1 MMSQMDD
8 PNIPTE
14 IQNLKTEELLKS
26 ADFDISRR
34 NSKRE
39 VLSNSKSEMLG
50 AEFSEQRPDPPI
62 KDVEGPDKTVG
73 EIDIGNGN
81 NAMVS
86 RSEYSEQSE
95 SLHSRDGPI
104 DISMR
109 SRDTLGADTIQ
120 SQDIPSQDVS
130 SQEITYQDHMENT
143 TSSRVVDHT
152 GSTYSQDTNFGE
164 NTTSSRIIDHSG
176 RISSPV
182 GNPRRPYRGGLIVQ
196 KDSKSDEGFTLS
208 NHSQD
213 HSQEELTGH
222 SRVKTTYNRGRRKSL
237 GAYKVPYANKP
248 KGGGGFV
255 TVKRRYQ
262 PKPTQG
268 IVNAP
273 RRYSVEGV
281 HLNPTPQERADI
293 SDGSFDYV
301 PPPPNL
307 NMSQSMFIAI
317 EQLREE
323 KEKDEAAKAER
334 KEPKGWLYMTALF
347 TLVCATMGLMSII
360 LFAFGAAYGDVY
372 SEARSDLEYLSPP
385 GSLDDQSTPQFAAL
399 EWLVKKDGANGLDLV
414 DDVTRREARYSL
426 AVLYFSTE
434 GELRW
439 TDKIHFLS
447 DRHECDWN
455 VEMETGDETS
465 RIGVICDDDRTIV
478 ELSIVGNNLRGQL
491 PSELSTLSDLIAI
504 DFQDN
509 DLTGTIPDWKWEN
522 LESLHL
528 QHNSLEGSLPTSLWA
543 QLPYL
548 KILDLSSNQFSS
560 SLPNEMRL
568 LSSIESINLGYNEL
582 TGNLAL
588 ESNEVFND
596 DVAVDPSTLVLLN
609 LRTFNITNNEMRGT
623 LDFLELFPSL
633 QVLDVTQNRLTGR
646 LPGVLGGLS
655 NLEALYL
662 SDNQFFGAIPT
673 AIGSLTTLMTMT
685 ASNNG
690 LNRQFPWDSFA
701 ADNRLTEII
710 MSSNSFSGTL
720 PENMGKFSSLEVV
733 DFGHNL
739 MSGTIP
745 PSIARDIRLRI
756 LRLYRNQLEG
766 PLPEQPTAFPETL
779 EVIDLHSNQF
789 VGTLPRDWVNLGS
802 LNVLT
807 LHDNDFE
814 GPIPQDW
821 DQLSSLDRVTLHLNR
836 LEGSVEYMCN
846 MQPQPFITANCA
858 GNQPMVNCSCCAL
871 CLE

>member
-1 MMSQMDD
+1 
-8 PNIPTE
+8 
-14 IQNLKTEELLKS
+14 
-26 ADFDISRR
+26 
-34 NSKRE
+34 
-39 VLSNSKSEMLG
+39 ML
-50 AEFSEQRPDPPI
+50 
-62 KDVEGPDKTVG
+62 
-73 EIDIGNGN
+73 
-81 NAMVS
+81 
-86 RSEYSEQSE
+86 
-95 SLHSRDGPI
+95 
-104 DISMR
+104 
-109 SRDTLGADTIQ
+109 
-120 SQDIPSQDVS
+120 
-130 SQEITYQDHMENT
+130 
-143 TSSRVVDHT
+143 
-152 GSTYSQDTNFGE
+152 
-164 NTTSSRIIDHSG
+164 
-176 RISSPV
+176 
-182 GNPRRPYRGGLIVQ
+182 
-196 KDSKSDEGFTLS
+196 
-208 NHSQD
+208 
-213 HSQEELTGH
+213 
-222 SRVKTTYNRGRRKSL
+222 
-237 GAYKVPYANKP
+237 
-248 KGGGGFV
+248 
-255 TVKRRYQ
+255 
-262 PKPTQG
+262 
-268 IVNAP
+268 
-273 RRYSVEGV
+273 
-281 HLNPTPQERADI
+281 
-293 SDGSFDYV
+293 
-301 PPPPNL
+301 
-307 NMSQSMFIAI
+307 
-317 EQLREE
+317 
-323 KEKDEAAKAER
+323 
-334 KEPKGWLYMTALF
+334 
-347 TLVCATMGLMSII
+347 
-360 LFAFGAAYGDVY
+360 
-372 SEARSDLEYLSPP
+372 
-385 GSLDDQSTPQFAAL
+385 
-399 EWLVKKDGANGLDLV
+399 
-414 DDVTRREARYSL
+414 YSL
-426 AVLYFSTE
+426 PY
-434 GELRW
+434 G
-439 TDKIHFLS
+439 
-447 DRHECDWN
+447 
-455 VEMETGDETS
+455 MP
-465 RIGVICDDDRTIV
+465 
-478 ELSIVGNNLRGQL
+478 VGNNLRGQL